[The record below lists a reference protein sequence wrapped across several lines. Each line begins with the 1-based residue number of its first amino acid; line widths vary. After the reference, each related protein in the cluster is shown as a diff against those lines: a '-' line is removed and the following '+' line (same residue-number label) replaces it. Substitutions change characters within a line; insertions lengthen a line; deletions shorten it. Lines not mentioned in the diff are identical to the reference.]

1 MPSSRSASPLP
12 LAPRLS
18 RPLAPRLLRLWRL
31 TSLAAL
37 SVAACASA
45 ACSDGSVDGEL
56 EPAWD
61 AALDPEASA
70 EGVGADAGP
79 DTSPDGA
86 SPADAGPDAPR
97 DGGDAGDAGAPTPW
111 ATFAAGIAA
120 RQTGLGGGG
129 ARDVVVVYGGFGA
142 TSLHVRALADELFAR
157 ALSSRGTAWL
167 VAVKGPDD
175 AAYLRRADIANS
187 ALAAE
192 LTRAGYG
199 AVTLLAHSSGAYVA
213 EELLGQLAPTAGALA
228 RVRYYVLDGAARD
241 LAPHRASLGTL
252 RFVYAKDGALLSRN
266 AAAMQAAAAAAGLA
280 PFEVRATGSGCVAA
294 DCLHDAVIIGRPWSS
309 TTFDVARDYT
319 QFAADRPVV
328 TSYLAP

>member
-1 MPSSRSASPLP
+1 MPSLRPH
-12 LAPRLS
+12 APRLP
-18 RPLAPRLLRLWRL
+18 RPLLPRPRAPRVAGLVALGLL
-31 TSLAAL
+31 
-37 SVAACASA
+37 ACAST
-45 ACSDGSVDGEL
+45 ACSDGAADGDADGDVDGEVA
-56 EPAWD
+56 P
-61 AALDPEASA
+61 P
-70 EGVGADAGP
+70 GADAAR
-79 DTSPDGA
+79 DPDGGA
-86 SPADAGPDAPR
+86 EAGPAPDAGPDARGDAESMDASPPR
-97 DGGDAGDAGAPTPW
+97 DGGDAGAATPW

-120 RQTGLGGGG
+120 RQTGAGGGG
-129 ARDVVVVYGGFGA
+129 ARDVAVVYGGYGA
-142 TSLHVRALADELFAR
+142 TSVHVRALADELFAR
-157 ALSSRGTAWL
+157 ALSSRGIAWL

-241 LAPHRASLGTL
+241 LAPHRGSLGYL
-252 RFVYAKDGALLSRN
+252 RFVYARDGALLSRN
-266 AAAMQAAAAAAGLA
+266 ATAMTAAAAAAGSA
-280 PFEVRATGSGCVAA
+280 PFEVRAAGSGCVAA
-294 DCLHDAVIIGRPWSS
+294 DCLHDAVIIGRPWSP

>member
-1 MPSSRSASPLP
+1 MLSLRPRPPRLP
-12 LAPRLS
+12 RLPRLPAPRVAGLV
-18 RPLAPRLLRLWRL
+18 
-31 TSLAAL
+31 AL
-37 SVAACASA
+37 GLVACASA
-45 ACSDGSVDGEL
+45 ACSDGDGDGEL
-56 EPAWD
+56 APPGTD
-61 AALDPEASA
+61 AALDAEASV
-70 EGVGADAGP
+70 EAGP
-79 DTSPDGA
+79 AP
-86 SPADAGPDAPR
+86 DAGPDAPR
-97 DGGDAGDAGAPTPW
+97 DAESAADASLAGDGGDAGASTPW

-120 RQTGLGGGG
+120 RQTGAGGGT
-129 ARDVVVVYGGFGA
+129 RDVAVVYGGYGA
-142 TSLHVRALADELFAR
+142 TSAHVRALADELFAR
-157 ALSSRGTAWL
+157 ALSSRGIAWL

-175 AAYLRRADIANS
+175 PAYLRRADIANS

-241 LAPHRASLGTL
+241 LAPHRASLGYL
-252 RFVYAKDGALLSRN
+252 RFVYARDGALLSRN
-266 AAAMQAAAAAAGLA
+266 ATAMTSAAAAAGSA
-280 PFEVRATGSGCVAA
+280 PFEVRAAGSGCVAA
-294 DCLHDAVIIGRPWSS
+294 DCLHDAVIIGRPWSP

>member
-1 MPSSRSASPLP
+1 MPSPSPHAP
-12 LAPRLS
+12 RPPRLAPRRRAS
-18 RPLAPRLLRLWRL
+18 RVAG
-31 TSLAAL
+31 LAAL
-37 SVAACASA
+37 ALAACVSA
-45 ACSDGSVDGEL
+45 GCSDGDADGDGDVDAEVAPL
-56 EPAWD
+56 AD
-61 AALDPEASA
+61 AAPDPEAGA
-70 EGVGADAGP
+70 DGGGADAGA
-79 DTSPDGA
+79 DARGDGA
-86 SPADAGPDAPR
+86 SLDAAPSDGG
-97 DGGDAGDAGAPTPW
+97 DGGDAGAATPW

-120 RQTGLGGGG
+120 RQTGAGGGG
-129 ARDVVVVYGGFGA
+129 PRAVAVVYGGYGA
-142 TSLHVRALADELFAR
+142 TSTHVRALADELFAR
-157 ALSSRGTAWL
+157 ALSSRGIAWL

-175 AAYLRRADIANS
+175 PAYLRRADIANS

-228 RVRYYVLDGAARD
+228 RVRHYVLDGAARD
-241 LAPHRASLGTL
+241 LAPHRASLGFL

-266 AAAMQAAAAAAGLA
+266 ATAMQSAAAAAGLA
-280 PFEVRATGSGCVAA
+280 PFEVRATGSGCTAA
-294 DCLHDAVIIGRPWSS
+294 DCLHDAVIIGRPWNP